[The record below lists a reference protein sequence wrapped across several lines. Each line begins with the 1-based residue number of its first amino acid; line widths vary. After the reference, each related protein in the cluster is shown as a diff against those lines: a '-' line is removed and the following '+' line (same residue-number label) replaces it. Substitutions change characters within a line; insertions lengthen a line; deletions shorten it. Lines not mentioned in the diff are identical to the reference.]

1 MGFRAKKELG
11 QHFLKDR
18 NIAAKI
24 AGLGKISKGETVWEI
39 GPGRG
44 ILTRELLEF
53 TDKVTA
59 FEIDEELYPLL
70 ESEFGNRIN
79 LVKKDVLRVNW
90 DEMRGDEKIKIVA
103 NIPYQITSPLI
114 MKAINFREN
123 VSVVVFMIQKEV
135 AERLRAE
142 PSCKEYSFL
151 SIKTQFYFDVKY
163 EFTVKPH
170 LFFPKP
176 KVESAVV
183 SLYPKAE
190 VPELAEPEKFWEVVD
205 TSFRS
210 RRKTLRNNLKYILSN
225 EQVAEL
231 EKITEI
237 DLVRRAET
245 LSIPE
250 FVDLYNLVRF
260 L

>member
-24 AGLGKISKGETVWEI
+24 AGLGYIKPGEEVWEI

-59 FEIDEELYPLL
+59 FEIDEELYPVI
-70 ESEFGNRIN
+70 EEAFGDRIN
-79 LVKKDVLRVNW
+79 LVKRDVLRVDW
-90 DEMRGDEKIKIVA
+90 DEMIGKENIKIVA

-114 MKAINFREN
+114 IKTINFREH
-123 VSVVVFMIQKEV
+123 VDVVVIMIQKEV
-135 AERLRAE
+135 AERLRAK

-151 SIKTQFYFDVKY
+151 TIKTQFYFDVKY

-190 VPELAEPEKFWEVVD
+190 IPYLAEPEKFWEVVNA
-205 TSFRS
+205 SFRS
-210 RRKTLRNNLKYILSN
+210 RRKTLRNNMKYILSN
-225 EQVAEL
+225 VQIAEL
-231 EKITEI
+231 EKVSEI

-245 LSIPE
+245 LTIPE